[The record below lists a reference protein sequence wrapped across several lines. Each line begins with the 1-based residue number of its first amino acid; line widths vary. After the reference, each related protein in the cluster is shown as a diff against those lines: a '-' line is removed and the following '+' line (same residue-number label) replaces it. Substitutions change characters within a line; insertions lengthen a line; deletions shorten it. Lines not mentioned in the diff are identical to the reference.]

1 MYDECRGCKL
11 YKYDTPE
18 CSCSVGIPR
27 HKVVLYIQRKKEII
41 KPICTDMCKSLID
54 YMRLFYWNETDLA
67 FSYRVYLIKQIRGG
81 INERYSL

>member
-27 HKVVLYIQRKKEII
+27 HNKNDKKCPCIECIV

-67 FSYRVYLIKQIRGG
+67 FSYRVYLIKQIRKG
-81 INERYSL
+81 